1 MSNGYG
7 SSSGSSYSSST
18 RARRVATTPIPAPTT
33 TPTPTQAPIVTPQ
46 PQVAPPGFHFM
57 PDGTLMSD
65 AEHIMMFGSIA
76 DSNIIRSLD
85 LDLSS
90 IPAAGEQRSF
100 SVIGD
105 NESEFILE
113 IKDKDTGK
121 YYNFATNLFQTA
133 SARLEKTIVGTSY
146 TGYIIFPAVTGSSD
160 QYDIFLYA
168 KPGTRHANY
177 VEARFA
183 DNSLDI
189 NSSIGSNSLM
199 MQKVIYQYSALT
211 LTMQGYSPNST
222 VTGTFSSETFTVDKF
237 KSKNRTA
244 FSLTATANAA
254 TSYKILKQPSPQD
267 VLSYLSVT
275 VGSDPELLPGEDEY
289 PTATPAFTGDDVNGA
304 VTSGTVVRMDNTD
317 LSAVITVGDKIT
329 AATST
334 STIDGAIADGD
345 KIVLD
350 DNVADVMAIGD
361 RVTGCAA
368 CESNVIVVK
377 RLDPDDDNA
386 KEFEI
391 ELEGGGDA
399 STAFVDGATLTFSS
413 KVNRSLTTVTVVG
426 TSGTA
431 TDFTMSQAIQFRDN
445 QPLTFTP
452 RKNKRWPVDNINGL
466 FTGNN
471 VIKESTDIN
480 IESDT
485 FLTSYKETVTIDA
498 DTENERVEVKS
509 SIPAIDTKDQLPTIT
524 DGIVTTQLGSVVF
537 NKQQPLALGG
547 DTIKIAGYGLNKI
560 FNSYGYEILL
570 TDLAISLDPITTTTT
585 STVSNSTTVPV
596 ASVNGV
602 LPSTTSVS
610 GIGIDPAVDDPIVN
624 SRSVTSGAG
633 NLELSAAQTLENGVT
648 LTYAN
653 SGQLA
658 TITGNIEI
666 LRAGSSNQ
674 TIYFDLEKLLSVT

>member
-7 SSSGSSYSSST
+7 GSSGSSYSSST
-18 RARRVATTPIPAPTT
+18 RARRVAATPIPAPTS
-33 TPTPTQAPIVTPQ
+33 TQAPVATPQ

-146 TGYIIFPAVTGSSD
+146 VGYIVFPAVTGSSD

-168 KPGTRHANY
+168 KPGTRHADY

-275 VGSDPELLPGEDEY
+275 VGSDPENLPGEDVF
-289 PTATPAFTGDDVNGA
+289 PA
-304 VTSGTVVRMDNTD
+304 VTGTTTVSPAIAGGGGVVKVVVAD
-317 LSAVITVGDKIT
+317 AVADIMVVGDKIT
-329 AATST
+329 AST
-334 STIDGAIADGD
+334 TTDTVDGAVTSGV
-345 KIVLD
+345 KVVM
-350 DNVADVMAIGD
+350 DNNVDTKMAIGD
-361 RVTGCAA
+361 RITASNDADANHFLNRTIVTVA
-368 CESNVIVVK
+368 ELNPDSDNV
-377 RLDPDDDNA
+377 
-386 KEFEI
+386 KEFSMSEAVA
-391 ELEGGGDA
+391 L
-399 STAFVDGATLTFSS
+399 SDGLT
-413 KVNRSLTTVTVVG
+413 
-426 TSGTA
+426 
-431 TDFTMSQAIQFRDN
+431 
-445 QPLTFTP
+445 LTFTP
-452 RKNKRWPVDNINGL
+452 KCNRSETTVVALNPDGDNTSEFSMSQNIGLREGVTLSFSNRKNKRWSLDNVNGL
-466 FTGNN
+466 SIGDN
-471 VIKESTDIN
+471 VIKESTDVN

-485 FLTSYKETVTIDA
+485 FLTSYKEVVTINA
-498 DTENERVEVKS
+498 DTEDERVEVKS
-509 SIPAIDTKDQLPTIT
+509 SVPAIDTKDQLPTIT

>member
-1 MSNGYG
+1 
-7 SSSGSSYSSST
+7 
-18 RARRVATTPIPAPTT
+18 
-33 TPTPTQAPIVTPQ
+33 
-46 PQVAPPGFHFM
+46 M

>member
-7 SSSGSSYSSST
+7 GSSGSSYSSST
-18 RARRVATTPIPAPTT
+18 RARRVAATPIPAPT
-33 TPTPTQAPIVTPQ
+33 PAQAPITTPQ

-160 QYDIFLYA
+160 QYDVFLYA
-168 KPGTRHANY
+168 KPGTRHADY

-275 VGSDPELLPGEDEY
+275 VGSDPELLPGENEY
-289 PTATPAFTGDDVNGA
+289 PTATAAFTGDDVNGA
-304 VTSGTVVRMDNTD
+304 VTSGSVVRMDNTD

-334 STIDGAIADGD
+334 STIAGDIADGD

-377 RLDPDDDNA
+377 RLDPDGDNV

-666 LRAGSSNQ
+666 LKAGSSNQ

>member
-7 SSSGSSYSSST
+7 GSSGSSYSSST
-18 RARRVATTPIPAPTT
+18 RARRVAATPIPA
-33 TPTPTQAPIVTPQ
+33 PTPTQAPITTPQ

-65 AEHIMMFGSIA
+65 AEHMMMFGSSA
-76 DSNIIRSLD
+76 DSNVIRSLD

-100 SVIGD
+100 NVIGD

-146 TGYIIFPAVTGSSD
+146 AGYIIFPAVTGSSD

-168 KPGTRHANY
+168 KPGTRHADY

-244 FSLTATANAA
+244 FSLTAVANAA
-254 TSYKILKQPSPQD
+254 TSYKIIKQPSTQD

-289 PTATPAFTGDDVNGA
+289 PTATAAFTGDDVNGA
-304 VTSGTVVRMDNTD
+304 VTSGSVVRMDNTD
-317 LSAVITVGDKIT
+317 LSEVINVGDKIT
-329 AATST
+329 SPTT
-334 STIDGAIADGD
+334 
-345 KIVLD
+345 
-350 DNVADVMAIGD
+350 
-361 RVTGCAA
+361 TG
-368 CESNVIVVK
+368 
-377 RLDPDDDNA
+377 
-386 KEFEI
+386 
-391 ELEGGGDA
+391 
-399 STAFVDGATLTFSS
+399 TVDGALEGETVVTLDQDAATLMAVGDVVTGEGCEFCHANPGIDACTVTVVGTGGNAKRFTIESATNFTDGGELIFSS
-413 KVNRSLTTVTVVG
+413 KVNRSHTTVTVVE

-452 RKNKRWPVDNINGL
+452 RKNQRWPLDNVNGL

-480 IESDT
+480 VESDT
-485 FLTSYKETVTIDA
+485 FLTSYKDVVTIDA

-509 SIPAIDTKDQLPTIT
+509 SVPAIDTKDQLPTVT

-537 NKQQPLALGG
+537 NNQQPLALGG

-560 FNSYGYEILL
+560 FNSYGYEVLL